1 MELLEGGIEMKR
13 IVLGYDGSP
22 ASERAL
28 ERTVE
33 LARALHVP
41 VIVASVAPVR
51 EFAVRGTGTRFHP
64 EDAPARHEELAKDA
78 AARLSEQG
86 IEATPVLGL
95 GHTAE
100 TLAELA
106 EERDA
111 DLVVVGMSS
120 RDLATRIFGGVSDD
134 VAHKARCDV
143 LLVY

>member
-1 MELLEGGIEMKR
+1 
-13 IVLGYDGSP
+13 
-22 ASERAL
+22 
-28 ERTVE
+28 
-33 LARALHVP
+33 
-41 VIVASVAPVR
+41 
-51 EFAVRGTGTRFHP
+51 
-64 EDAPARHEELAKDA
+64 
-78 AARLSEQG
+78 
-86 IEATPVLGL
+86 VLGL